1 MSYTISHSSGR
12 LSSKLKIHDSFFVAK
27 RKKRQIS
34 RQRRGKRR
42 KRNVENTRATWIGSV
57 PVDRLNKKRNEN
69 VANASAV
76 QTVNGIGRRRAF
88 LSRGISLTCRA
99 NTRQT

>member
-34 RQRRGKRR
+34 RQRRGKGREMWR
-42 KRNVENTRATWIGSV
+42 TREQRWIGSV